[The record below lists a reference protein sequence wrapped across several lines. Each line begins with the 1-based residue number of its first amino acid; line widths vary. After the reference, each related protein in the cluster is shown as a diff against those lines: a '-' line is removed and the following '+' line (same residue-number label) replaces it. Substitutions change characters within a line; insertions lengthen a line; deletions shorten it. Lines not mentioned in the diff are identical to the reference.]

1 MLDRCQ
7 AWELEIGATFLGPE
21 EPIISGIRGFVVM
34 NDGVLKG
41 NKAIDDLTLCRAS
54 EILGVLGYLRK
65 KRLSEPF
72 AISLCSLI
80 YAFFSNRRGHR
91 GVFPNIPACR
101 CRRLSNVNRGVAQP
115 G

>member
-1 MLDRCQ
+1 MK
-7 AWELEIGATFLGPE
+7 
-21 EPIISGIRGFVVM
+21 
-34 NDGVLKG
+34 DGVLKG
-41 NKAIDDLTLCRAS
+41 NKAIYDLTLCRVS
-54 EILGVLGYLRK
+54 GILGVLGYLRK

-72 AISLCSLI
+72 AISLCSLT